1 MTILIEETAP
11 RDGLQ
16 NEPVVLSV
24 SEKIRL
30 IEDLVDCGLPRIQ
43 VGSFVNPRAV
53 PQMADT
59 ETVFR
64 GLRQKPGV
72 TYRALILNEKGLE
85 RAAGCGVGH
94 VAVFVSA
101 SETHSRKNSGCDTAE
116 ALKRA
121 CSVVRQAKA
130 AGLAVQAGVMNAFG
144 CRFEG
149 PVPEDRVMA
158 LAASLAD
165 AGADELCLADTS
177 GVANPVQTERLV
189 GKALRTFP
197 LPLGLHLHDTFGF
210 GLANVYAAWK
220 MGVARFDGACGGL
233 GGCPFIPG
241 APGNVPT
248 EDLVHLF
255 HAMGVPTGV
264 DLAKLITVRAHLESR
279 FQRPLPGRYGR
290 SNEELPERR
299 GR

>member
-1 MTILIEETAP
+1 MPILIEETAP

-16 NEPVVLSV
+16 NEKDLLTL

-30 IEDLVDCGLPRIQ
+30 VEDLVDCGLPRIQ

-59 ETVFR
+59 EAVFQ
-64 GLRQKPGV
+64 GLRKKPGV
-72 TYRALILNEKGLE
+72 IYRALVLNEKGLE
-85 RAAGCGVGH
+85 RAASCGVRD

-101 SETHSRKNSGCDTAE
+101 SETHSRKNSGCETAE

-121 CSVVRQAKA
+121 CDVVRQAKSQ
-130 AGLAVQAGVMNAFG
+130 GLSVQAGVMNAFG

-149 PVPEDRVMA
+149 TVPEQRVLS
-158 LAASLAD
+158 LAASLVD

-177 GVANPVQTERLV
+177 GLANPLQMEKIVAE
-189 GKALRTFP
+189 ALRNFP
-197 LPLGLHLHDTFGF
+197 IPLVLHLHDTFGF

-220 MGVARFDGACGGL
+220 LGVSRFDGACGGL

-241 APGNVPT
+241 APGNIPT
-248 EDLVHLF
+248 EDLAHLF
-255 HAMGVPTGV
+255 HAMGLPTGI
-264 DLAKLITVRAHLESR
+264 DLEKLTAVRRRLESR
-279 FQRPLPGRYGR
+279 LKRILPGRYGR
-290 SNEELPERR
+290 SV
-299 GR
+299 

>member
-1 MTILIEETAP
+1 MPILIEETAP

-16 NEPVVLSV
+16 NEKDLLTL

-30 IEDLVDCGLPRIQ
+30 VEDLVDCGLPRIQ

-59 ETVFR
+59 EAVFQ
-64 GLRQKPGV
+64 GLRKKPGV
-72 TYRALILNEKGLE
+72 IYRALVLNEKGLE
-85 RAAGCGVGH
+85 RAASCGVRD

-101 SETHSRKNSGCDTAE
+101 SETHSRKNSGCETAE

-121 CSVVRQAKA
+121 CDVVRQAKSQ
-130 AGLAVQAGVMNAFG
+130 GLSVQAGVMNAFG

-149 PVPEDRVMA
+149 TVPEQRVLS
-158 LAASLAD
+158 LAASLVD

-177 GVANPVQTERLV
+177 GLANPLQMEKIVAE
-189 GKALRTFP
+189 ALRNFP
-197 LPLGLHLHDTFGF
+197 IPLGLHLHDTFGF

-220 MGVARFDGACGGL
+220 LGVSRFDGACGGL

-241 APGNVPT
+241 APGNIPT
-248 EDLVHLF
+248 EDLAHLF
-255 HAMGVPTGV
+255 HAMGLPTGI
-264 DLAKLITVRAHLESR
+264 DLEKLTAVRRRLESR
-279 FQRPLPGRYGR
+279 LKRILPGRYGR
-290 SNEELPERR
+290 SV
-299 GR
+299 